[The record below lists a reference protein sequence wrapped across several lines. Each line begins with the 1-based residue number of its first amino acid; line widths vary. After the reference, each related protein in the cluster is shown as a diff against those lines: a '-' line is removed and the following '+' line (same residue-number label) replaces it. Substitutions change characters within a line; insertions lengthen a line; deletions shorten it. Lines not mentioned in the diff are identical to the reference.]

1 MRRMLLG
8 LLGWSAACSSGAED
22 VMLALAAPETY
33 RLLLEWRRHAFGGE
47 ARIQQKLQHARGLI
61 LRVSDPELVE
71 SVSVRSKGL
80 WSTFHKAC
88 MRGRG
93 IHDVLAVRL
102 IVRGSEHDCFEALQE
117 VRKLWPSVG
126 GRVKDYISSPKPNG
140 YRAVHDTLLLP
151 CGTQMEVQVRTCEMH
166 AHAEEGL
173 AAHRQYK
180 GLAHTLPRKLLRDM
194 ASIAMPQRPAF
205 ASPLELAI

>member
-1 MRRMLLG
+1 MPRANTLTHAQHLCMDGFKHMRQH
-8 LLGWSAACSSGAED
+8 WSPHRRFRS
-22 VMLALAAPETY
+22 
-33 RLLLEWRRHAFGGE
+33 RRHSPLSALSCLLFFFC
-47 ARIQQKLQHARGLI
+47 R
-61 LRVSDPELVE
+61 
-71 SVSVRSKGL
+71 
-80 WSTFHKAC
+80 
-88 MRGRG
+88 
-93 IHDVLAVRL
+93 
-102 IVRGSEHDCFEALQE
+102 SEHDCFEALQE